1 MAGTA
6 WSSRVRTLS
15 PLSRRYGITL
25 KRISWAR
32 RGTVRRA
39 RSAASAAVQRRN
51 RVIGTSRRIPPAT
64 ATARGGRF
72 RAPDYSNVRPP
83 ADASRA
89 ARLPR
94 RMRPGCRPRLPGPPS
109 AGILPA
115 RRMSGRP
122 FFSMSPSWTRLR
134 PHTPP
139 DSGPPFARLAVALVA
154 LLLVAASAPAC
165 GRSKNENRIKPIFA
179 NLSIDTFTGSPNPA
193 VFLRKEK
200 TTGDMVTVSVNLHT
214 TSTIDFD
221 AFTLEFDYDP
231 NLVQVSD
238 TFDVNSILLGYCCF
252 PGSNTC
258 TPIQ

>member
-1 MAGTA
+1 
-6 WSSRVRTLS
+6 
-15 PLSRRYGITL
+15 
-25 KRISWAR
+25 
-32 RGTVRRA
+32 
-39 RSAASAAVQRRN
+39 
-51 RVIGTSRRIPPAT
+51 
-64 ATARGGRF
+64 
-72 RAPDYSNVRPP
+72 
-83 ADASRA
+83 
-89 ARLPR
+89 
-94 RMRPGCRPRLPGPPS
+94 
-109 AGILPA
+109 
-115 RRMSGRP
+115 
-122 FFSMSPSWTRLR
+122 MSPSWTRRR

-139 DSGPPFARLAVALVA
+139 DSGLPFARLAVALVA

-179 NLSIDTFTGSPNPA
+179 NLNIDTFTGSPNPA

-238 TFDVNSILLGYCCF
+238 TFDVNSILLGDCCF

-258 TPIQ
+258 TPIQPQCIVNSDANSRGVFLLGVAAVPGGQTASVSADTTLVTLDFVAATVIDPPGTPIKLISGQGSCEILNALFDQGVPCFDLNATMTTSR